1 MKIFDCTNYFNEDL
15 IYGLRLEILDKYVDK
30 FIVAESLY
38 SHSGQR
44 KKLNFDINK
53 YPKFKSK
60 IHYIVVE
67 NEPQDIIKLDGLPY
81 DHAQGMKRMNSL
93 KRIRQQYDVL
103 REGIKDA
110 QNDDLIILSDCDE
123 IPNLENLNKVNS
135 KQIIIFK
142 QLLFYYKFDLH
153 HNAMTWY
160 GSKGCLKK
168 DLLTFNWLRNIKNK
182 TYNFWR
188 IDTFFSKNKYM
199 NVKIIENGG
208 WHFTNIKS
216 PEDIHM
222 KLSNYGEHNEFEMSD
237 IDLAKMSKLVKE
249 KKVYFN
255 HNVDKSNPNKYSY
268 GHELVKINKNL
279 LPKFLVDNYLKFKDW
294 FEYKL

>member
-1 MKIFDCTNYFNEDL
+1 MKIFDCTNYFNEDI

-67 NEPQDIIKLDGLPY
+67 NEPQDLIKLDGLPY

-93 KRIRQQYDVL
+93 KRIKQQYDVL

-182 TYNFWR
+182 KYNFWR

-255 HNVDKSNPNKYSY
+255 HKLDKSNPNKYSY

>member
-67 NEPQDIIKLDGLPY
+67 NEPQDLIKLDGLPY
-81 DHAQGMKRMNSL
+81 EHAQGMKRMNSL

-182 TYNFWR
+182 KYNFWR

-255 HNVDKSNPNKYSY
+255 HNLDKSNPNKYSY

>member
-67 NEPQDIIKLDGLPY
+67 NEPQDLIKLDGLPY

-182 TYNFWR
+182 KYNFWR
-188 IDTFFSKNKYM
+188 IDTFFSL
-199 NVKIIENGG
+199 
-208 WHFTNIKS
+208 TNLDIFAKS
-216 PEDIHM
+216 IS
-222 KLSNYGEHNEFEMSD
+222 LISNS
-237 IDLAKMSKLVKE
+237 LCS
-249 KKVYFN
+249 
-255 HNVDKSNPNKYSY
+255 P
-268 GHELVKINKNL
+268 
-279 LPKFLVDNYLKFKDW
+279 
-294 FEYKL
+294 

>member
-1 MKIFDCTNYFNEDL
+1 MKIFDCTNYFNEDV

-67 NEPQDIIKLDGLPY
+67 NEPQDLIRLDGLPY
-81 DHAQGMKRMNSL
+81 DQAQGMKRMNSL

-237 IDLAKMSKLVKE
+237 IDLAKMSQLVKE

>member
-1 MKIFDCTNYFNEDL
+1 MKIFDCTNYFNEDV

-67 NEPQDIIKLDGLPY
+67 NEPQDLIKLDGLPY
-81 DHAQGMKRMNSL
+81 DHVQGMKRMNSL

-255 HNVDKSNPNKYSY
+255 HNADKSNPNKYSY

>member
-67 NEPQDIIKLDGLPY
+67 NEPQDLIKLDGLPY

-182 TYNFWR
+182 KYNFWR

-255 HNVDKSNPNKYSY
+255 HNLDKSNPNKYSY

>member
-1 MKIFDCTNYFNEDL
+1 MKIFDCTNYFNEDV

-67 NEPQDIIKLDGLPY
+67 NEPQDLIKLDGLPY

-279 LPKFLVDNYLKFKDW
+279 LPKFLVDNYPIFKDW
-294 FEYKL
+294 FEYEL

>member
-30 FIVAESLY
+30 FVVAESLY

-53 YPKFKSK
+53 YPKFKNK

-67 NEPQDIIKLDGLPY
+67 NEPQDLIKLDGLPY
-81 DHAQGMKRMNSL
+81 DYAQGMKRLNSL
-93 KRIRQQYDVL
+93 KRIKQQYDVL
-103 REGIKDA
+103 REGIEDA
-110 QNDDLIILSDCDE
+110 QDNDLILLSDCDE
-123 IPNLENLNKVNS
+123 IPDLENLDIVSS

-153 HNAMTWY
+153 HDAMTWY

-168 DLLTFNWLRNIKNK
+168 DLLTFTWLRNIKNK
-182 TYNFWR
+182 QYKPWR
-188 IDTFFSKNKYM
+188 IDTFFSKNKYT
-199 NVKIIENGG
+199 NIKIIEGGG

-216 PEDIHM
+216 PEDIFM

-237 IDLAKMSKLVKE
+237 IDITKMSKLVKE

-255 HNVDKSNPNKYSY
+255 HTADKTDSNKYSY
-268 GHELVKINKNL
+268 GYELVKINKDL
-279 LPKFLVDNYLKFKDW
+279 LPKFLVDNYSIFKDW

>member
-67 NEPQDIIKLDGLPY
+67 NEPQDLIKLDGLPY
-81 DHAQGMKRMNSL
+81 EHAQGMKRMNSL

-255 HNVDKSNPNKYSY
+255 HNLDKSNPNKYSY

>member
-15 IYGLRLEILDKYVDK
+15 MYGLRLEILDKYVDK

-38 SHSGQR
+38 SHSGQQ

-53 YPKFKSK
+53 YPKFKDK

-67 NEPQDIIKLDGLPY
+67 NEPSDLINLGNLSY
-81 DHAQGMKRMNSL
+81 NEAQATKRINSL
-93 KRIRQQYDVL
+93 KRIRQQYNAL
-103 REGIKDA
+103 YEGIKEAKD
-110 QNDDLIILSDCDE
+110 NDLIILSDCDE
-123 IPNLENLNKVNS
+123 IPNLENLEKIAS
-135 KQIIIFK
+135 KEIVIFK

-153 HNAMTWY
+153 HNAMTWH

-182 TYNFWR
+182 KYKFWR
-188 IDTFFSKNKYM
+188 IDTFFSKNKYTS
-199 NVKIIENGG
+199 VKIIESGG

-216 PEDIHM
+216 PEDIVM

-237 IDLAKMSKLVKE
+237 LDTIKMTQLVKE

-255 HNVDKSNPNKYSY
+255 HTADKTNPNKYDY
-268 GHELVKINKNL
+268 GHELVKIDKNL
-279 LPKFLVDNYLKFKDW
+279 LPKFLVQNYLKYERW
-294 FEYKL
+294 FEHEL

>member
-67 NEPQDIIKLDGLPY
+67 NEPQDLIKLDGLPY
-81 DHAQGMKRMNSL
+81 EHAQGMKRMNSL

-103 REGIKDA
+103 GEGIKDA
-110 QNDDLIILSDCDE
+110 KNDDLIILSDCDE

-255 HNVDKSNPNKYSY
+255 HNLDKSNPNKYSY

>member
-1 MKIFDCTNYFNEDL
+1 MKIFDCTNYFNEDV

-67 NEPQDIIKLDGLPY
+67 NEPQDLIKLDGLPY
-81 DHAQGMKRMNSL
+81 EHAQGMKRMNSL
-93 KRIRQQYDVL
+93 KRIKQQYDVL

-110 QNDDLIILSDCDE
+110 KNDDLIILSDCDE

-255 HNVDKSNPNKYSY
+255 HNLDKSNPNKYSY

>member
-67 NEPQDIIKLDGLPY
+67 NEPQDLIKLDGLPY
-81 DHAQGMKRMNSL
+81 EHAQGMKRMNSL

-153 HNAMTWY
+153 HNAMTWF

-255 HNVDKSNPNKYSY
+255 HNLDKSNPNKYSY

>member
-1 MKIFDCTNYFNEDL
+1 MKIFDCTNYFNEDI

-67 NEPQDIIKLDGLPY
+67 NEPQDLIKLEGLPY
-81 DHAQGMKRMNSL
+81 DYAQGMKRLNSL
-93 KRIRQQYDVL
+93 KRIKQQYDVL
-103 REGIKDA
+103 KEGVKDA
-110 QNDDLIILSDCDE
+110 QDDDLIILSDCDE

-135 KQIIIFK
+135 RQIIIFE

-182 TYNFWR
+182 KYKAWR
-188 IDTFFSKNKYM
+188 IDTLFSKNKYT
-199 NVKIIENGG
+199 NVKIIKSGG

-216 PEDIHM
+216 PEDIFM

-237 IDLAKMSKLVKE
+237 IDLDKMSKLVKE

-255 HNVDKSNPNKYSY
+255 HTADKGNSNKYNY

-279 LPKFLVDNYLKFKDW
+279 LPKFLVDNYPIFKDW
-294 FEYKL
+294 FEYEL

>member
-1 MKIFDCTNYFNEDL
+1 MKIFDCTNYFNEDV

-67 NEPQDIIKLDGLPY
+67 NEPQDLIRLDGLPF
-81 DHAQGMKRMNSL
+81 DQAQGMKRMNSL

-237 IDLAKMSKLVKE
+237 IDLAKMTQLVKE

>member
-1 MKIFDCTNYFNEDL
+1 MKIFDCTNYFNEDV

-67 NEPQDIIKLDGLPY
+67 NEPQDLIKLDGLPY
-81 DHAQGMKRMNSL
+81 EHAQGMKRMNSL

-255 HNVDKSNPNKYSY
+255 HNLDKSNPNKYSY

>member
-1 MKIFDCTNYFNEDL
+1 MKIFDCTNYFNEDV

-67 NEPQDIIKLDGLPY
+67 NEPQDLIRLDGLPF
-81 DHAQGMKRMNSL
+81 DQAQGMKRMNSL

-142 QLLFYYKFDLH
+142 QLLFYYKFDLY

-237 IDLAKMSKLVKE
+237 IDLAKMSQLVKE

-294 FEYKL
+294 CEYKL